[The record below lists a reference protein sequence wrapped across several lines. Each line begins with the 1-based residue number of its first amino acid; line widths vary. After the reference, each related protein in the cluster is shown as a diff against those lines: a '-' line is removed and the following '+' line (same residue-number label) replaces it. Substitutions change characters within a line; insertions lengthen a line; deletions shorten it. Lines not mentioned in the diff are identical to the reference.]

1 MVIFAG
7 TSEGFKEL
15 EPIIRSGKYPV
26 WIGAGVLTED
36 EMDEIRELGV
46 DLTNFL
52 YAIDLGN
59 SEVVEEALESI
70 ALHHPNERVWLECI
84 P

>member
-7 TSEGFKEL
+7 TREGFKEL

-26 WIGAGVLTED
+26 WIGAGVLID
-36 EMDEIRELGV
+36 DEINEIRNLGV
-46 DLTNFL
+46 QLTNFL

-59 SEVVEEALESI
+59 SEVVKETLESI
-70 ALHHPNERVWLECI
+70 ALHHPNERVWLEVI